1 MRAAAGPTQVERIV
15 FNYIARRVLLNV
27 LVLWMVATLVF
38 FALRVLP
45 GNYAVQ
51 QFAAG
56 NIGAVTPEVIAQAER
71 ELGLDKPVA
80 EQYLEFLADTAR
92 LDLGESFRSKRSVWY
107 ELRQAVPYS
116 LELSVLI
123 VLVGF
128 SVAIPVGVI
137 SAVKQDRWP
146 DYLLRGIA
154 IAALAAPVFWTASV
168 AVIFVLRWDLFK
180 IDVIGQPHIW
190 DDPKHA
196 LQWYLIPM
204 FAGGLASTANTMRL
218 LRSQMLEVLRD
229 DYIRTARAKGL
240 RERQVVL
247 RHAMRNAMLPVL
259 TVMGLTVATIVS
271 SQIVLE
277 QMFNIPGVGRL
288 LFRSISLRDY
298 PLTQGLV
305 IITTFIIVFTN
316 LAVDILYGY
325 LDPRVRLA

>member
-1 MRAAAGPTQVERIV
+1 M

-27 LVLWMVATLVF
+27 LVLWMVATLAF

-56 NIGAVTPEVIAQAER
+56 NIGAVTPEVIAQAEK

-80 EQYLEFLADTAR
+80 RQYLEFLADTVR

-107 ELRQAVPYS
+107 ELRQALPYS
-116 LELSVLI
+116 LELSALI

-137 SAVKQDRWP
+137 SAVQQDRWP
-146 DYLLRGIA
+146 DYVLRGIA
-154 IAALAAPVFWTASV
+154 ISALAAPVFWTASV

-180 IDVIGQPHIW
+180 IDVIGQPHLW
-190 DDPKHA
+190 EDPKHA